1 MTIELQPRIEIVED
15 ITYIEIVEDNTTVEV
30 INEIVDIIEIAVQG
44 PPGVGLPI
52 GGNEGNLLIK
62 NSDADHDYKFS
73 TLTEVIGD
81 SIIDHAKYADEAGN
95 AATVDN
101 KDINNYYNKDEV
113 ELITKKIIHNQ
124 GTPLDRWVIT
134 HNLSRYPNVVVTDS
148 AGSAIEGAVQYLDLN
163 TLSIDFSY
171 PFIGIANIS

>member
-1 MTIELQPRIEIVED
+1 MSIELQPRIEIVED
-15 ITYIEIVEDNTTVEV
+15 IVEIVEV
-30 INEIVDIIEIAVQG
+30 AVQG
-44 PPGVGLPI
+44 PPGAGLPL
-52 GGNEGNLLIK
+52 GGNTGNLLIK
-62 NSDADHDYKFS
+62 NSESNHDYKFI
-73 TLTEVIGD
+73 TVAEIVGD
-81 SIIDHAKYADEAGN
+81 NDEDGIIDHVKYADEAGN